1 MTSQAGV
8 RQSAR
13 TFELQRRKF
22 ALMAAE
28 HVRALGERIRVRR
41 EELGMTQ
48 DEVARQMS
56 GTVDGQRISKWERG
70 ENRPRDE
77 SLEDLARV
85 LKTTPEALLAPAAK
99 METPDLS
106 LPPANGIAD
115 RLDAI
120 ERALAEQRET
130 LAEQRETLA
139 EARRE
144 RAEHVEHIEQLL
156 ARQDRILARIE
167 ANITAERE
175 AKKETEDATAR
186 LLAATAVASQ
196 ALRGGAPRPAE
207 AHEQPSK

>member
-106 LPPANGIAD
+106 LPPANGLAD

-130 LAEQRETLA
+130 LAE
-139 EARRE
+139 ARRE
-144 RAEHVEHIEQLL
+144 REEHVEHIEQLL